1 MKQFFI
7 DAVFGM
13 IIGLKFVS
21 ITYFL
26 YLGMRYI
33 GERAD
38 ANDMNHKAWHLLFVP
53 VIMCFVG
60 YDDLV
65 RLYDL
70 PALPATEKT
79 FMIVFSIAGLIALCI
94 MALKDYNRITRQ

>member
-26 YLGMRYI
+26 YLGMQYI
-33 GERAD
+33 SDRSD
-38 ANDMNHKAWHLLFVP
+38 SNDISLKAWRLLFVP
-53 VIMCFVG
+53 VIIGLLG
-60 YDDLV
+60 YRDMTL
-65 RLYDL
+65 LYDL
-70 PALPATEKT
+70 PALSATEKT
-79 FMIVFSIAGLIALCI
+79 FAIVFSIAGMIALC
-94 MALKDYNRITRQ
+94 ALALTDYNRKTR

>member
-38 ANDMNHKAWHLLFVP
+38 AKDMNHKAWRLLFVP
-53 VIMCFVG
+53 VIIGVLG
-60 YDDLV
+60 YRDMTL
-65 RLYDL
+65 LYDL
-70 PALPATEKT
+70 PALSTTEKT
-79 FMIVFSIAGLIALCI
+79 FAIVFLIAGLIALCI
-94 MALKDYNRITRQ
+94 MALVDYNRITKQ

>member
-26 YLGMRYI
+26 YLGMQYI
-33 GERAD
+33 SDRSD
-38 ANDMNHKAWHLLFVP
+38 SNDISLKAWRLLFVP
-53 VIMCFVG
+53 VIIGLLG
-60 YDDLV
+60 YRDM
-65 RLYDL
+65 
-70 PALPATEKT
+70 TEKT
-79 FMIVFSIAGLIALCI
+79 FAIVFLIAGMIALC
-94 MALKDYNRITRQ
+94 ALALTDYNRKTR